1 MPVSFRGQQRAD
13 DEGIRQGSTPIK
25 YAVKQEDFIGGER
38 IEAFGLDD
46 AASSADLCPKKGEPT
61 SAPSREQKVEA
72 GKPVEE
78 GSSEL
83 DILGIGVRKTAAA
96 RCHGRMKNG
105 MQKGRRLREH
115 LHAVRFE

>member
-13 DEGIRQGSTPIK
+13 DEGEKARLYAEK

-46 AASSADLCPKKGEPT
+46 AASSADLCPKTRKPT

-78 GSSEL
+78 RSSE
-83 DILGIGVRKTAAA
+83 
-96 RCHGRMKNG
+96 
-105 MQKGRRLREH
+105 
-115 LHAVRFE
+115 